1 MTRHEEVKPYVV
13 KDMKS
18 RELINLGF
26 PDGPLIARIQE
37 ACGAAHAAGLK
48 KADIREA
55 VQRLR
60 ANPALLTGDA
70 HFGEVAGKL
79 AGTAACDYTFKPVDE
94 ACRLFG
100 IWGRENIDAGAI
112 DQMVNAVRLPVS
124 VGGALMPDAHV
135 GYGLPIGG
143 VLATE
148 GAVIPYAVGVDI
160 ACRMMLSVLPMP
172 IAEDGPDVV
181 EKHEDEF
188 LRVIERNT
196 RFGAGAKFTGR
207 TRRQHPVLDDDWNI
221 SVVTR
226 EMREKAV
233 EQLGTSGGGNHF
245 VDIGEIT
252 FDEDF
257 QGVPAGRYV
266 AILTHSGSRG
276 PGARTCEYYSKL
288 AQALHPELPREFRH
302 LAWLDLKTEGAE
314 YWAAMELMGRFA
326 SANHH
331 CIHETLLRDLKMT
344 PLLQV
349 ENHHN
354 FAWKEQHGGREVVV
368 HRKGATP
375 AARGAIGVIPGSMA
389 SPAFVVE
396 GKGDEK
402 SLDSAAHG
410 AGRVMSRKKARETFR
425 WNPVKKEL
433 ARKRVKLISAGLDEA
448 PMVYKD
454 IESVMAAQADL
465 VHIRARFDPRIV
477 KMADDGFVED

>member
-1 MTRHEEVKPYVV
+1 
-13 KDMKS
+13 MKS

-26 PDGPLIARIQE
+26 PDGLIPRIQQ
-37 ACGAAHAAGLK
+37 ACKAAHDAGLNR
-48 KADIREA
+48 ADIRAA
-55 VQRLR
+55 VQQLR
-60 ANPALLTGDA
+60 ANPALMTGNP
-70 HFGEVAGKL
+70 HFGDVAGKL
-79 AGTAACDYTFKPVDE
+79 AGFGSAGESGLYSFKPVAE
-94 ACRLFG
+94 ACQLFG
-100 IWGRENIDAGAI
+100 IWGEENIDKGAI
-112 DQMVNAVRLPVS
+112 DQMVNAVRLPVAVS
-124 VGGALMPDAHV
+124 GALMPDAHV

-160 ACRMMLSVLPMP
+160 ACRMMLSVLPM
-172 IAEDGPDVV
+172 AVEDGGPDVV

-188 LRVIERNT
+188 IRVIDRNT

-207 TRRQHPVLDDDWNI
+207 TRREHPVLDDEWNI
-221 SVVTR
+221 SSITL
-226 EMREKAV
+226 EIREKAV

-252 FDEDF
+252 IPEDF
-257 QGVPAGRYV
+257 RGVPAGRYV

-302 LAWLDLKTEGAE
+302 LAWLDLSAEGAE

-331 CIHETLLRDLKMT
+331 CIHASILRDLKMT

-354 FAWKEQHGGREVVV
+354 FAWKERHGGREVVV

-396 GKGDEK
+396 GRGDEK

-410 AGRVMSRKKARETFR
+410 AGRVMSRKKAKETFR
-425 WNPVKKEL
+425 WSPVKKEL
-433 ARKRVKLISAGLDEA
+433 AKKRVRLISAGIDEA

-465 VHIRARFDPRIV
+465 VDIRARFDPRIV